1 MAAAALIATLAT
13 SVASIATAGKGKDKP
28 DAPPDESSPEAQAS
42 RRRLIQAR
50 SAQTNQRSTILAG
63 NSAPSPEAQ
72 RPTLLGGA

>member
-13 SVASIATAGKGKDKP
+13 SVASIATAGKDKP
-28 DAPPDESSPEAQAS
+28 KAPPDESSPEAQAS

-50 SAQTNQRSTILAG
+50 AAQTNQRSTILAG
-63 NSAPSPEAQ
+63 NAAPAPETQ